1 MPDNTSSRSFSLKF
15 PFGGSEVAHTIFHSL
30 SFMEYIVLFIEMF
43 FQVSL
48 ASGAWQETRMVVG
61 LN

>member
-1 MPDNTSSRSFSLKF
+1 MPDNTFSRSFSLKF

-48 ASGAWQETRMVVG
+48 ASGA
-61 LN
+61 